1 MHFVSLVPLSLGIL
15 FVVVVAMAKAAALL
29 IIAVIGL
36 VVWLIYELFFKKE
49 EVEEEEERDPEAEFW
64 EKMLEDQERGNEEF
78 YKEIGRLEQKLDD
91 LEESAGITKKRRK

>member
-49 EVEEEEERDPEAEFW
+49 EVEEEERDPEAEFW